1 MKILVLNSGSSTV
14 KFRVYD
20 CEEAL
25 VELAGGI
32 VERIGEEVSY
42 VDYRGP
48 RGGLRYEARIRD
60 HGEALQH
67 ILRVLSDPSLGV
79 IARPE
84 EIAAVGHRVVHGGE
98 MRESSVIDERVE
110 RVIEEYAR
118 MAPLHNPAN
127 LLGIRAA
134 KSVFPHALHVAVF
147 DTAFHSTLP
156 EEAYLYAIPY
166 EYYLKYRIR
175 RYGFHGISHRYVA
188 RRAAELLGMP
198 LEKLKLITCHLG
210 SGASVAAV
218 MYGKCV
224 ETSMGLTPLEG
235 LVMGTRCGDIDPSI
249 FYFLMKWE
257 GLSADEVY
265 DLLNRR
271 SGLLGLSGISND
283 VRVLLQASERG
294 DERAARALKVFAH
307 RVKKYI
313 GAYMAVMN
321 GADAIVMTAGIGER
335 SPAMRRMILEGLENL
350 GIILDPVK
358 NEQPEQH
365 GGIISRD
372 DSRVKVLVIPTN
384 EELAIAEEVL
394 MVLRRTLKNKA

>member
-110 RVIEEYAR
+110 RVIEEYAK

-384 EELAIAEEVL
+384 EELAIAEEAL

>member
-384 EELAIAEEVL
+384 EELAIAEEAL

>member
-134 KSVFPHALHVAVF
+134 KSVFPHAVHVAVF

-294 DERAARALKVFAH
+294 DERAAMALKVFAH

>member
-25 VELAGGI
+25 GELAGGI

-134 KSVFPHALHVAVF
+134 KSVFPHAVHVAVF

>member
-1 MKILVLNSGSSTV
+1 MNSGSSTV

-25 VELAGGI
+25 GELAGGI

-134 KSVFPHALHVAVF
+134 KSVFPHAVHVAVF

-294 DERAARALKVFAH
+294 DERAAMALKVFAH